1 MSDDS
6 TPTRPIGW
14 WLSEAGASLDAAF
27 ERCLEDREVDRR
39 GWQVLASLA
48 RRPVSHSEIVKV
60 LASFDSPVAVDEVV
74 GDLISRGWVEESAGL
89 LRLTRAGEREQTAL
103 KPLIDNVRLQVTRAL
118 PGDDYVT
125 LIRLLEQ
132 LIDGLR

>member
-27 ERCLEDREVDRR
+27 ERCLEGREVDRR

-48 RRPVSHSEIVKV
+48 RRPASRSEIVSM

-74 GDLISRGWVEESAGL
+74 GDLTARGWVEESADQ
-89 LRLTRAGEREQTAL
+89 LRLTRAGEREQAAL
-103 KPLIDNVRLQVTRAL
+103 QPLIDDVRKQVTRAL
-118 PGDDYVT
+118 PDDDYVT

-132 LIDGLR
+132 LINGLR